1 MSRVAEQMDRLV
13 AIMAKLREPGGCPW
27 DREQSLRTLR
37 PYLIE
42 ECYEVLDAMD
52 DAVHTGED
60 KPGVLRELATELGD
74 LLFQIVFQS
83 RLAEERQEFALA
95 DVIQAIADKLE
106 SRHPH
111 VFGPESVNGAAQVLQ
126 RWEKLKED
134 ERRKKGNRDVSAI
147 DGVPREAPAL
157 IRAER
162 TAEKASRVG
171 FDWKD
176 WHGPREKLTEELGEL
191 DAALAAGDKDAIEDE
206 LGDVLFTL
214 CNLARFTKTPA
225 EDALRRTVRKFETRF
240 RHVEK
245 RLRAQGKEPG
255 QVTLE
260 EMDAL
265 WNEAKA
271 AQKLA

>member
-1 MSRVAEQMDRLV
+1 MFRVAEQMYRLV
-13 AIMAKLREPGGCPW
+13 GIMARLREPGGCPW

-52 DAVHTGED
+52 DAVHVGETQ
-60 KPGVLRELATELGD
+60 PGVLRELATELGD

-95 DVIQAIADKLE
+95 DVIQAISDKLE

-111 VFGPESVNGAAQVLQ
+111 VFGAASENGAAQVLQ

-134 ERRKKGNRDVSAI
+134 ERRQKGNRDVSAI
-147 DGVPREAPAL
+147 DGVPRQAPAL

-176 WHGPREKLTEELGEL
+176 WHGPREKLTEELAEL
-191 DAALAAGDKDAIEDE
+191 DAALASGDRDAIEDE

-214 CNLARFTKTPA
+214 CNLARFTRTPA

-245 RLRAQGKEPG
+245 RLREQGKDTTR
-255 QVTLE
+255 VSLE

-271 AQKLA
+271 AQKVP